1 MTSSIT
7 RHRFAALFISV
18 TIVVFL
24 LYGLLLEKHYA
35 LDTYIVETQGKLW
48 LQHIAL
54 GRFVSAAL
62 LKLCASLGINTATEQ
77 SIFTFGAIF
86 SLSSAVSL
94 LVVFFSPL
102 VRNHNNSTFLFLCL
116 ACLSSLCNLFV
127 LHWFLFPEVVFII
140 TLGLLLAVTTLFCLR
155 LPGWKSWPASSL
167 LLFLALSCYQAV
179 GAFFVIFA
187 LLYFSCLQQKTSLW
201 ITVRGYGKTLCIY
214 FMAGLTN
221 IALVRW
227 CGISDERTAF
237 QQTDLF
243 HNAMAILANL
253 QHKLQTTGL
262 GNTPVVVF
270 VFCISVL
277 LFLALLFL
285 RQGRSKRAEI
295 PALPHL
301 FFFAFLRH
309 WNNIWP
315 TSAHQYRRYLA
326 KKHRRTDEFAG
337 GTLSFYL
344 FSGGTREKAGGR
356 YNISTFPFYLLSHQC
371 DNNIPGGT
379 EPPCNKQD
387 GQADCHS
394 HYKGS
399 YPP

>member
-214 FMAGLTN
+214 FIAGLTN
-221 IALVRW
+221 IAL
-227 CGISDERTAF
+227 I
-237 QQTDLF
+237 
-243 HNAMAILANL
+243 H
-253 QHKLQTTGL
+253 
-262 GNTPVVVF
+262 
-270 VFCISVL
+270 
-277 LFLALLFL
+277 
-285 RQGRSKRAEI
+285 
-295 PALPHL
+295 
-301 FFFAFLRH
+301 
-309 WNNIWP
+309 
-315 TSAHQYRRYLA
+315 
-326 KKHRRTDEFAG
+326 
-337 GTLSFYL
+337 
-344 FSGGTREKAGGR
+344 
-356 YNISTFPFYLLSHQC
+356 
-371 DNNIPGGT
+371 
-379 EPPCNKQD
+379 
-387 GQADCHS
+387 
-394 HYKGS
+394 
-399 YPP
+399 